1 MKAQRTLS
9 VQLDS
14 KVLYSLSLALVLISE
29 NEDPVGSQL
38 KSDWIGR
45 KVWVNGSIAYADKG
59 NLAAWDMLEP
69 AVIVGIRQEITP
81 EAQEITGPPI
91 WNVFFGSGPT
101 ERRGARRLV
110 VRLSLPKSAKLVTSD
125 ETNPTRSVTHKLLT
139 TEAKRKR
146 QTSAWLYAQDLNH
159 FLMQVSAAPSWQDL
173 AGESQPIQK
182 AFKMREIEPGMSRK
196 LVVRLLGY
204 PNYLKS
210 SSSQHFEKTWTW
222 PAHTMDNYDVSFGLD
237 GRVEG
242 AGINWFK
249 LP

>member
-1 MKAQRTLS
+1 M
-9 VQLDS
+9 
-14 KVLYSLSLALVLISE
+14 LYSLSLALVLSSE

-45 KVWVNGSIAYADKG
+45 KVWVNGSIAYTDKR
-59 NLAAWDMLEP
+59 NFAAWDMLEP
-69 AVIVGIRQEITP
+69 AVIVGVMQETTP
-81 EAQEITGPPI
+81 KAQDIPGPPI
-91 WNVFFGSGPT
+91 WNSFNGSGPI
-101 ERRGARRLV
+101 ERRGAKRIV

-139 TEAKRKR
+139 TGAKRKR

-173 AGESQPIQK
+173 AGESHAIQK
-182 AFKMREIEPGMSRK
+182 AFKTREIEPGMSRK
-196 LVVRLLGY
+196 LVIRLLGY
-204 PNYLKS
+204 PTYIKS
-210 SSSQHFEKTWTW
+210 GSSQHFEKTWTW
-222 PAHTMDNYDVSFGLD
+222 PVHTMDSYDVSFGLD